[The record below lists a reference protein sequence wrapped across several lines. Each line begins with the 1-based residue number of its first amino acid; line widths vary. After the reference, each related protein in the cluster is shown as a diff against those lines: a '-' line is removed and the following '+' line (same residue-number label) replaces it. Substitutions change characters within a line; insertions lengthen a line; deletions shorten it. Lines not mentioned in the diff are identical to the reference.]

1 MDNRVIQLIA
11 ALNNPRSRARFAALA
26 LSAIPLESEPGDRL
40 LSQAGVI
47 RNDATGVSI
56 NSDGLQALLDASR
69 VGAADTAAPLI
80 DRLPKKSAKR
90 EQLLLRLVRE
100 VFEEPGETISE
111 RTLGERLSSHVSDV
125 ALFRRALVDDGYLER
140 DAAGHSYRAGSETES

>member
-11 ALNNPRSRARFAALA
+11 GLNNPKSRARFAALA
-26 LSAIPLESEPGDRL
+26 LSATPLEPEPGDRL

-47 RNDATGVSI
+47 RNEPAGVSI
-56 NSDGLQALLDASR
+56 NPDGLQALLDASR
-69 VGAADTAAPLI
+69 VGAADTAPPLI

-90 EQLLLRLVRE
+90 EQLLKRLVRD
-100 VFEEPGETISE
+100 VFAAPGETISE
-111 RTLGERLSSHVSDV
+111 RALGERLSSHVSDV

-140 DAAGHSYRAGSETES
+140 DAAGQSYRAASETE